1 MLYRHMNKADRKLSI
16 LGFGCMRLPQ
26 TPDLHID
33 EPKATEMI
41 RYAIDRGVNYLDTAY
56 VYHNGESEP
65 FLGRALSGG
74 YRQKVNLAT
83 KLPVW
88 MVKKRE
94 DMDRILNEQLTRL
107 QTDHID
113 FYLLH
118 GLNNRM
124 WNRALD
130 LNVTE
135 FLDRA
140 LSDGRISHAGF
151 SFHDEIGIFKEIV
164 DSYDWTLCQIQYN
177 FMDEDIQAGTE
188 GFTYAAG
195 KGLGIVIMEPLR
207 GGLLARESTEIKEA

>member
-1 MLYRHMNKADRKLSI
+1 MLYRKMKKAAPNLSI

-26 TPDLHID
+26 TPDFHID

-41 RYAIDRGVNYLDTAY
+41 RYALDQGVNYVDTAY
-56 VYHNGESEP
+56 VYHNGESEM

-88 MVKKRE
+88 VVEKRE
-94 DMDRILNEQLTRL
+94 DMDRVLTEQLMRL

-124 WNRALD
+124 WNRALNS
-130 LNVTE
+130 NVRE
-135 FLDRA
+135 IL
-140 LSDGRISHAGF
+140 GRGF
-151 SFHDEIGIFKEIV
+151 SIHVHVLYSLYI
-164 DSYDWTLCQIQYN
+164 LC
-177 FMDEDIQAGTE
+177 
-188 GFTYAAG
+188 
-195 KGLGIVIMEPLR
+195 
-207 GGLLARESTEIKEA
+207 